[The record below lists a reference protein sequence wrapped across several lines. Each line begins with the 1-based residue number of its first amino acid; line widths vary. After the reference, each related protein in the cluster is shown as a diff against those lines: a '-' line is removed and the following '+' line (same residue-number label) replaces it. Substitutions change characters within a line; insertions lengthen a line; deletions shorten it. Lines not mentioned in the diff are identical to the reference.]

1 MKKCLIVVL
10 ALTALCFLG
19 GCKKFDVHPTGRSSG
34 DLDVSTSEV
43 DDHLTPA
50 PSVIA
55 STSWTAAFAYLGGAD
70 NVDIIAPA
78 NLRHPPEYEITAGD
92 VVKITNSDFFIYAGF
107 ERMMENLGEMTAFQE
122 TPSHQ
127 SEPSS
132 HQGASA
138 HQGAGPKTVKI
149 RCDNSIATV
158 TESAGKIAEAL
169 GTVKVSQERV
179 ARYVAAVE
187 EGRRKVEEMGLLG
200 APVLCNKNQIYLAK
214 EIGLDVK
221 GIFGPGPVS
230 PGQIEDAKKSEYVFI
245 IDNVHNPVGEPLKEV
260 SLESQYIIWRNFPET
275 VGEDTLLQLIEENI
289 NKIL

>member
-1 MKKCLIVVL
+1 MRKCLILGL

-19 GCKKFDVHPTGRSSG
+19 GCKKFD
-34 DLDVSTSEV
+34 
-43 DDHLTPA
+43 DHLTTA
-50 PSVIA
+50 PSIIA

-107 ERMMENLGEMTAFQE
+107 ERMMETLGEMAA
-122 TPSHQ
+122 
-127 SEPSS
+127 

-138 HQGAGPKTVKI
+138 HQGPGPQLIKI

-187 EGRRKVEEMGLLG
+187 EGRRKVEEKGLLG

-260 SLESQYIIWRNFPET
+260 ALESQYIIWRNFPET
-275 VGEDTLLQLIEENI
+275 VGEDTLLNLIEENI